1 MYNWF
6 LTNCEEAEN
15 VVAYITRIVL
25 DELREIYPEILSEDV
40 RSLPDGLSRVKDKT
54 GQKFIII
61 IDEWDVL
68 IGMSRQ
74 IRKYRMN
81 ISVS

>member
-1 MYNWF
+1 MARAVPAAEESVTE
-6 LTNCEEAEN
+6 LEAEN

-61 IDEWDVL
+61 IDE
-68 IGMSRQ
+68 
-74 IRKYRMN
+74 
-81 ISVS
+81 